1 MKKINS
7 ILAIAAVALTS
18 VFGFSSCDKEEDVP
32 APEPKPEQEKVA
44 DRTIQFVV
52 SNDLLDACS
61 FNINILR
68 KNQSNEDNP
77 LVDGD
82 FKEVSDMTYYADLVA
97 QHNTGVDVD
106 TPELK
111 INNASDLKKY
121 YKVYTYTLKNVKETE
136 QITVSFSKTTKKATT
151 AEQLNSKEQFF
162 AYYVGNIQEGKFH
175 YLTGNSHIFE
185 KNSGMTKETLKEM
198 FMPDFGK
205 EFDLK

>member
-32 APEPKPEQEKVA
+32 APKPEEEKVT
-44 DRTIQFVV
+44 DRTIQLVV

-97 QHNTGVDVD
+97 DHNTGVDVD

-136 QITVSFSKTTKKATT
+136 QITVSFSKTTKKAAT
-151 AEQLNSKEQFF
+151 AEQLNSKEQFL

-175 YLTGNSHIFE
+175 ILSGKAHIFE
-185 KNSGMTKETLKEM
+185 KNSGMTKETVKEL

-205 EFDLK
+205 EHDLR